1 MAVFGLWEPAG
12 DTPFVLV
19 VDVRRGIEVVLE
31 APRPEE
37 RRGPPEAVDVAHLLG
52 DLDVRVG
59 RDLLLDQRHR
69 EDRGQVLRPDRLA
82 RGRAER
88 RGGGGGGA
96 VRGAGGPGGGGFP
109 PRGRGP
115 CPLSPPGPVLP

>member
-52 DLDVRVG
+52 DLYVRVG

-69 EDRGQVLRPDRLA
+69 EDRGQGLRPDRLA
-82 RGRAER
+82 PGPAW
-88 RGGGGGGA
+88 GGGGGGGRA
-96 VRGAGGPGGGGFP
+96 DRRAGW
-109 PRGRGP
+109 PRGW
-115 CPLSPPGPVLP
+115 